1 MHCIEVLPEDSI
13 ISCKGTVDWFLMEY
27 LFNFGIDLTVEHL
40 DLSDEGVTGWCMK
53 IGPCEYVIQIHNS
66 LVGDEYTSTILH
78 ELYHVYQHLYK
89 LPQCEMCA
97 YQAEQQLLDK
107 YRNGG

>member
-1 MHCIEVLPEDSI
+1 MSLLFKSI
-13 ISCKGTVDWFLMEY
+13 MD
-27 LFNFGIDLTVEHL
+27 
-40 DLSDEGVTGWCMK
+40 
-53 IGPCEYVIQIHNS
+53 
-66 LVGDEYTSTILH
+66 LVGDEYTLLFLH